1 MLLAIG
7 LIGAAW
13 PAIVSASVITVMI
26 RWVVRDGER
35 AKARR
40 LARVREHAA
49 IAARADEQQRL
60 IIAGDPRGIYGEWP
74 PANGI
79 PHPPFGEGINDECP
93 VPPSS

>member
-1 MLLAIG
+1 MTVMLLAIG

-13 PAIVSASVITVMI
+13 PAIVAASVITVML

-60 IIAGDPRGIYGEWP
+60 VLAGDPRGIYGDWP
-74 PANGI
+74 PSDTG
-79 PHPPFGEGINDECP
+79 NDEKPP